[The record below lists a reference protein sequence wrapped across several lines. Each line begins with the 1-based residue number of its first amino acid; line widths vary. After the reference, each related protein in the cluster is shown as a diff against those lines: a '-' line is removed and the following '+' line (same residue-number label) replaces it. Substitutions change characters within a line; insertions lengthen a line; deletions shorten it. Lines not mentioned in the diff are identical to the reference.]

1 MHKRLQGAIE
11 KKTTTTY
18 IMINK
23 WNFLTLTKE
32 QEDKKERLTDELS
45 IDPYLAKLLVQRNVD
60 TKEKAFDFFNPDLK
74 NLHDPF
80 LYPDMDLAVK
90 RIEQAIGNKERI
102 LIYGDYDVDGTT
114 AVALVYKFLRRF
126 TNNIDYYIPDRY
138 DEGYGISY
146 QGVDYAEETGVKLVI
161 ALDCGIKA
169 ITKIDYAKEKGIDF
183 IIGDHH
189 MPDDELPKAV
199 AVVNAKRVDSIYPY
213 SELSGC
219 GVGFKIVQAFSIR
232 NNLPLSEITN
242 LLDMVAVSIASD
254 IVPMTGENRILMYH
268 GLKQLNSN
276 PNFGLKGI
284 IDICRLGR
292 KQLTLEDIVFK
303 IGPRINASGRMMNG
317 KEAVELLLSTD
328 MTAARIKTKS
338 IDKYNADRR
347 ELDKKITKQAINYID
362 DHVNIE
368 SLKGIVVYDET
379 WHKGIVGI
387 VASRLTERYYRPAIV
402 LTKSNGMISGSAR
415 SVHGFDVYKAIE
427 SCRDILENFGGHTY
441 AAGLSMKEENLPEF
455 KRRFEAI
462 SFDEIEVGTIR
473 PQLLVDLEISLSTIT
488 DKFVESLANFAP
500 FGPDNSNPVFLTRGV
515 IDDGGS
521 KLVGRGL
528 QHIKMELVD
537 ATIDKPMQAIAFGF
551 SDFFEELKQYQPIDI
566 CYTIEK
572 NRHSGKAYTQ
582 LMIKDIKLSNR

>member
-1 MHKRLQGAIE
+1 
-11 KKTTTTY
+11 
-18 IMINK
+18 MINK
-23 WNFLTLTKE
+23 WNFLTLTNKE
-32 QEDKKERLTDELS
+32 QEKKEKLTNQLPIEA
-45 IDPYLAKLLVQRNVD
+45 YLAKLLVQRGID
-60 TKEKAFDFFNPDLK
+60 TKEKAYDFFNPDLNK
-74 NLHDPF
+74 LHDPF

-90 RIEQAIGNKERI
+90 RIEKAIGNKERI

-146 QGVDYAEETGVKLVI
+146 QGIDYAVKTEVKLII
-161 ALDCGIKA
+161 ALDCGTKA
-169 ITKIDYAKEKGIDF
+169 IAKVDYAKEQDIDI

-189 MPDDELPKAV
+189 MPDDKLPRAA
-199 AVVNAKRVDSIYPY
+199 AVVNAKRLDSIYPY

-232 NNLPLSEITN
+232 NNLPLSEIIN

-254 IVPMTGENRILMYH
+254 IVPVTGENRILMYH

-284 IDICRLGR
+284 IDICRLNR
-292 KQLTLEDIVFK
+292 KELTLEDIVFK
-303 IGPRINASGRMMNG
+303 IGPRINASGRMMSG
-317 KEAVELLLSTD
+317 MEAVELLLSTD

-338 IDKYNADRR
+338 IDKYNKDRR
-347 ELDKKITKQAINYID
+347 ELDTKITKQAINYID
-362 DHVNIE
+362 NHVNID
-368 SLKGIVVYDET
+368 SLKGIVLYDET
-379 WHKGIVGI
+379 WHKGVVGI
-387 VASRLTERYYRPAIV
+387 VASRLTERYYRPAVV

-415 SVHGFDVYKAIE
+415 SVHGFDIYKAIE
-427 SCRDILENFGGHTY
+427 SCKDILENFGGHTY
-441 AAGLSMKEENLPEF
+441 AAGLTLKEENLPEF

-473 PQLLVDLEISLSTIT
+473 PQLLIDAEIPFSSIT
-488 DKFVESLANFAP
+488 DKFVENLAKFSP

-515 IDDGGS
+515 VDDGGS

-528 QHIKMELVD
+528 QHIKMELID
-537 ATIDKPMQAIAFGF
+537 ATIDKPIQAIAFGF
-551 SDFFEELKQYQPIDI
+551 ASFYKHLKQYQPLDI
-566 CYTIEK
+566 CYTVEK
-572 NRHSGKAYTQ
+572 NRYSGKAYTQ
-582 LMIKDIKLSNR
+582 LIIKDIKQSN